1 MHRPPE
7 YFLVEDKMREL
18 LDWYYEN
25 KETMHPVKLAAGSHA
40 S

>member
-18 LDWYYEN
+18 LDWDNEF
-25 KETMHPVKLAAGSHA
+25 KDTMHPVKLAVGTHA